1 MHLQLNVRR
10 EVLFLFLYIFLSN
23 MALINEGATQGYSA
37 VVLPIL
43 MSNTSSLTLNKMEI
57 LFFAST
63 VAITPLIGSFI
74 CLITMHYGRRCTM
87 IVCGVNFSLGWLLIA
102 SSYNVAQLFI
112 GRVLTGI
119 SIGLASP
126 SIEIYLAEISIPA
139 WREFATIT
147 PNIGVSVGVLLVY
160 FLGFV
165 AQNNWRLIAA
175 FFVIPSITLVLCN
188 IFFLRESPMWLLL
201 KGRKEAAKIA
211 LLQIRGLFQETI
223 EFQEEFTKM
232 VNYNASTND
241 LEMSENCQIDSSLT
255 TETGKKSF
263 LTNTS
268 NKLKNIKRIILLPE
282 VWKPIVILNFFFF
295 FQRFSGTY
303 VIIYYCVDI
312 ISRLNITIDP
322 FLITVI
328 VGIIQVTLNIISACC
343 SMRIGRRSISIVS
356 GTGMSISLGVLA
368 VYLQFFEYTGI
379 VAVPLICILSYVAL
393 GAYGFFSMPWSM
405 IPELYPTK
413 YINFLGPLTVM
424 VVLLYDY
431 IATQLYPIIVTYDR
445 NGTIYFYCLISII
458 ATIFLIIVLPETRG
472 KTKTQIEEAFR
483 DKLQIDETFKKIE
496 DAC

>member
-1 MHLQLNVRR
+1 
-10 EVLFLFLYIFLSN
+10 

-43 MSNTSSLTLNKMEI
+43 KSNTSSLTLNEMET

-63 VAITPLIGSFI
+63 VSITPLIGSLI
-74 CLITMHYGRRCTM
+74 CLITMHYGRQCTM
-87 IVCGVNFSLGWLLIA
+87 IVCGVTFSLGWILIA
-102 SSYNVAQLFI
+102 SSYNVIQLFI
-112 GRVLTGI
+112 GRMLTGI

-126 SIEIYLAEISIPA
+126 SIEIYLSEISIPA

-147 PNIGVSVGVLLVY
+147 PNIGVSAGVLLVY
-160 FLGFV
+160 FLGFI

-175 FFVIPSITLVLCN
+175 FFTIPSITLVLCN

-211 LLQIRGLFQETI
+211 LLRIRGLLQETI
-223 EFQEEFTKM
+223 EFQEEFTRM
-232 VNYNASTND
+232 MNYNTLTND
-241 LEMSENCQIDSSLT
+241 LKTSENCQIASSLT
-255 TETGKKSF
+255 TEIGQKSF
-263 LTNTS
+263 LMNVS
-268 NKLKNIKRIILLPE
+268 SKLKSIRRIILLPE
-282 VWKPIVILNFFFF
+282 VWKPTVILNFYFF

-312 ISRLNITIDP
+312 ISRINITIDP

-328 VGIIQVTLNIISACC
+328 VGIIQVVFNIISACC

-368 VYLQFFEYTGI
+368 VYLQFFEDTG
-379 VAVPLICILSYVAL
+379 VAAIPLICILFYVAL

-413 YINFLGPLTVM
+413 YVNFLGPLTIIVA
-424 VVLLYDY
+424 LLYDY
-431 IATQLYPIIVTYDR
+431 IVTQLYPIMITYNR
-445 NGTIYFYCLISII
+445 NGTIYFYCIMSII
-458 ATIFLIIVLPETRG
+458 ATIFLIIVLPETLG
-472 KTKTQIEEAFR
+472 KTKTEIEEAFR
-483 DKLQIDETFKKIE
+483 GKLQIDETFKKIE
-496 DAC
+496 DAY

>member
-379 VAVPLICILSYVAL
+379 VAVPLICILSYVVR
-393 GAYGFFSMPWSM
+393 
-405 IPELYPTK
+405 K
-413 YINFLGPLTVM
+413 
-424 VVLLYDY
+424 
-431 IATQLYPIIVTYDR
+431 
-445 NGTIYFYCLISII
+445 
-458 ATIFLIIVLPETRG
+458 
-472 KTKTQIEEAFR
+472 
-483 DKLQIDETFKKIE
+483 
-496 DAC
+496 